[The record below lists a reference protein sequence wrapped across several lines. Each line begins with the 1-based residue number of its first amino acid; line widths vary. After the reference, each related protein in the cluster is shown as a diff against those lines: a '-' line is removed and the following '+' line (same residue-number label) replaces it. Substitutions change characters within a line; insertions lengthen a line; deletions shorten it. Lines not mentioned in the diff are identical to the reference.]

1 MKYPLPSSCPKHTP
15 QAVSTFHDPSHG
27 LQRSKVTNQGELGN
41 QSANPGVSARSFTWP
56 GGYESSWTN
65 LGPGGR
71 RSPRTD
77 PPFRGPESGPKIC
90 EVNSPV
96 PSRPIVASFVPSLSR
111 SSCCGDVQRQIERI
125 CQRWP
130 SQSMEGARGRRRRRR
145 TSREPE
151 PSVLRISQSPLRG
164 CVGTSAWIRVPISCC
179 SAI

>member
-1 MKYPLPSSCPKHTP
+1 MNFSPYLVQFSNAPRTDCAKF
-15 QAVSTFHDPSHG
+15 QVSVCNNHARRLGALGRG
-27 LQRSKVTNQGELGN
+27 LCYSRIMFPAAPFLQFDAKKAALRSWPPTGTNQDVVRRLFLL

-96 PSRPIVASFVPSLSR
+96 PSRPIVASFVPSLTR

-130 SQSMEGARGRRRRRR
+130 R
-145 TSREPE
+145 
-151 PSVLRISQSPLRG
+151 
-164 CVGTSAWIRVPISCC
+164 
-179 SAI
+179 